1 MPESSTILLS
11 NNENGDETRVDL
23 GVLEVILGI
32 AAKKVD
38 GVNEMRGSLKSSID
52 KIFGRSNQGKGVS
65 LTNRKGNL
73 IADVYAYFDYG
84 VNVPKVALELQ
95 KQLGL
100 QLEQMTNLKL
110 VETNIHVVGLI
121 SEDDKN
127 NTKVEYKEVKN

>member
-65 LTNRKGNL
+65 LTNRTGNL

>member
-1 MPESSTILLS
+1 M
-11 NNENGDETRVDL
+11 
-23 GVLEVILGI
+23 
-32 AAKKVD
+32 
-38 GVNEMRGSLKSSID
+38 
-52 KIFGRSNQGKGVS
+52 
-65 LTNRKGNL
+65 
-73 IADVYAYFDYG
+73 YAYFDYG

-110 VETNIHVVGLI
+110 VETNIRVVGLI

>member
-1 MPESSTILLS
+1 MPERSTILLS

-65 LTNRKGNL
+65 LTNRNGNL